1 MKALKDRIAELEQ
14 DFFLFREETS
24 NNIHQLLSVNSHQGT
39 QQLQQLCS
47 AIKQLE
53 EDNQDLRQE
62 LRRVREELVR
72 REQHGHTLDRLLEE
86 TRSMLHTKH
95 QQCVSTQTHSVP
107 TPERIPSSAV
117 SAHPK
122 NSSFTPESIPTTAQH
137 QQHVR
142 TQSRSSFTPDS
153 PQAHQTPQRK
163 VSSCILQ
170 PTTPPTSTGRE
181 KMSKDNIVILCDSNG
196 HHLDHRRLFPG
207 RSVKKFWCPT
217 PHSALKL
224 LRDGVL
230 GAPSHIILHT
240 GTNDLSARENVTKAL
255 SNVVKTSSRI
265 YPGAKIIISTL
276 LPRRDVPQGIID
288 TINCEI
294 ANICASTPNVHMA
307 NHRWITHEH
316 LYDRVHI
323 DREGMR
329 LFARTIK
336 ESALKPPQ
344 KTHNECEERVRQTD
358 SYTAIGARTGRSNS
372 TDLSQ
377 IRHMLKIICDN
388 MLA

>member
-1 MKALKDRIAELEQ
+1 MSEHNHGAL
-14 DFFLFREETS
+14 S
-24 NNIHQLLSVNSHQGT
+24 LLNPKKF
-39 QQLQQLCS
+39 
-47 AIKQLE
+47 IKP
-53 EDNQDLRQE
+53 LR
-62 LRRVREELVR
+62 
-72 REQHGHTLDRLLEE
+72 G
-86 TRSMLHTKH
+86 K
-95 QQCVSTQTHSVP
+95 
-107 TPERIPSSAV
+107 
-117 SAHPK
+117 
-122 NSSFTPESIPTTAQH
+122 
-137 QQHVR
+137 
-142 TQSRSSFTPDS
+142 
-153 PQAHQTPQRK
+153 
-163 VSSCILQ
+163 
-170 PTTPPTSTGRE
+170 
-181 KMSKDNIVILCDSNG
+181 
-196 HHLDHRRLFPG
+196 RLFPD

-224 LRDGVL
+224 LREGVL

-240 GTNDLSARENVTKAL
+240 GTNDLSAREDVTKAL

-276 LPRRDVPQGIID
+276 LPRRDVPQGIIN

-294 ANICASTPNVHMA
+294 ANICASTLNVHMA

-323 DREGMR
+323 NREGMR

-358 SYTAIGARTGRSNS
+358 SYAAIGARTGRSDS